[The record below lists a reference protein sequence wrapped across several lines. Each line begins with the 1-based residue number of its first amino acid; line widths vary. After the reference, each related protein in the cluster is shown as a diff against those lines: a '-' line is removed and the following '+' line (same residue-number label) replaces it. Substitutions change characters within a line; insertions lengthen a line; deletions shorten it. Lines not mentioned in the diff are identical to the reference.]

1 MEMGNC
7 FCNAIGRSITYTCFI
22 LLNASGE
29 VVWNNTAYINTV
41 DENKIESNEMF
52 GEVVG
57 RLLGFP
63 EEIIFLSSSQIDSKD
78 KLRIM

>member
-1 MEMGNC
+1 M
-7 FCNAIGRSITYTCFI
+7 AK
-22 LLNASGE
+22 
-29 VVWNNTAYINTV
+29 
-41 DENKIESNEMF
+41 NKIDSNEMF

-78 KLRIM
+78 KLRIMYVEHS